1 LSAEQVLD
9 SLVRVTGGSV
19 KFMGYPRGIRAAQL
33 PGIHIGG
40 DRDPIE
46 EADRFLR
53 KFGKPPRLMTCECE
67 RSPDVALGQVF
78 ELIGGPIV
86 LDLISQESNRIDD
99 GLAAGKTDASLL
111 AGLYWNALSRQPTTA
126 EREQIL
132 KYVAA
137 AQDKRL
143 AWQDVVWALVN
154 SKEFLLRR

>member
-1 LSAEQVLD
+1 
-9 SLVRVTGGSV
+9 
-19 KFMGYPRGIRAAQL
+19 MGYPSGLRAAQI
-33 PGIHIGG
+33 PGIHVGG
-40 DRDPIE
+40 DKDPV
-46 EADRFLR
+46 EAGDRFLR

-86 LDLISQESNRIDD
+86 MDLISQPSNRIDD
-99 GLAAGKTDASLL
+99 ALAKGKTDASLL
-111 AGLYWNALSRQPTTA
+111 AGLYWHALSRTPTA
-126 EREQIL
+126 DEKDRLL

-137 AQDKRL
+137 SKDKRL